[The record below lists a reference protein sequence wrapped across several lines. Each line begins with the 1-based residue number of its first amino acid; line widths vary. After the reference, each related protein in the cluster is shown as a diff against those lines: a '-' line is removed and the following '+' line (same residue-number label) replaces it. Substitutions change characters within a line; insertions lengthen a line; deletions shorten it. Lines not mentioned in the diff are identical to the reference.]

1 MSVDLPEDRQT
12 LTERLHD
19 LRRAAPGFW
28 RRQVKTARQ
37 ARYGWRHDKQVTF
50 VFGCQRSGTKMLMR
64 ILDHSPAIRIFHEN
78 HASAFQDFQLRADG
92 VLRTLVALNPAP
104 AQVFKPI
111 CDSHKADLLLD
122 RFDEARGLWIYR
134 HYDDVANSADVKW
147 GDHQRQLADAVAQG
161 RLDAWGWRTERLPDA
176 IIQDIRA
183 VWRPDLTPSEG
194 ALLFWYMRN
203 SFFFTLDLP
212 CHPRVHLVRYEDLVT
227 RPELAFAR
235 VFQVVGA
242 PFDPSLVAG
251 VRTTSIGRRPAPAA
265 SAAIRALCQGL
276 LERLDE
282 VAAAQVRAWPP
293 PDARPV
299 VSPVLLL
306 NNTLGVGG
314 AERYIVTVANWLAAR
329 GSRVV
334 VAAERGPMA
343 DQLDPAVRFV
353 DVPLERVRADLPQ
366 AALQVRR
373 LIAQERPAAIVANS
387 LAVTWVARAAQG
399 RRSVPIV
406 NVAHGWPADRYR
418 KVGPLM
424 RIADAVVAV
433 SPEVR
438 RKLVEGGLDEGRC
451 TVVYNG
457 VDCAPFSPRRG
468 PARDQARAAMGAG
481 PQDLLVVNLGR
492 LSAQKAHHHVVAIA
506 DQLRGDLP
514 SLRYAVIGEGERQE
528 ELQALID
535 RQDLADRVRLMGRRM
550 DVAELLGAADI
561 FLSTSDW
568 EGMPL
573 SMIEG
578 MASGLPVVATR
589 TEGVAELLDPTCGL
603 IVPVGDV
610 PAMVQAVA
618 ELARAPERRAS
629 MGQAARD
636 RALSRF
642 SHDRM
647 VSELEQVL
655 ARLTRAPSS

>member
-1 MSVDLPEDRQT
+1 MPVDLPEDRQP
-12 LTERLHD
+12 LAERLQD

-37 ARYGWRHDKQVTF
+37 ARYGWRHDKQITF

-64 ILDHSPAIRIFHEN
+64 VLDHSPAIRIFHEN

-92 VLRTLVALNPAP
+92 VLRALVALNPAP

-122 RFDEARGLWIYR
+122 RFDDARGLWIYR

-147 GDHQRQLADAVAQG
+147 GDHQRQLADAVAKG
-161 RLDAWGWRTERLPDA
+161 ELDTWGWRTERLPPEVIA
-176 IIQDIRA
+176 DIRR

-194 ALLFWYMRN
+194 ALLFWYLRN

-212 CHPRVHLVRYEDLVT
+212 AHPRVHLVRYEDLVT
-227 RPELAFAR
+227 RPEPSFAR

-251 VRTTSIGRRPAPAA
+251 VRSTSVGRRPAPAA
-265 SAAIRALCQGL
+265 SPEIRALCQGL
-276 LERLDE
+276 LERLDA
-282 VAAAQVRAWPP
+282 VAATQVQAWTPP
-293 PDARPV
+293 PPRPLT
-299 VSPVLLL
+299 SPVLVL

-314 AERYIVTVANWLAAR
+314 AERYIVTVANWLAAH

-334 VAAERGPMA
+334 VAAEHGPMV

-353 DVPLERVRADLPQ
+353 DVPLARVRADLPR
-366 AALQVRR
+366 AARQVRR
-373 LIAQERPAAIVANS
+373 LIEQERPAAIVANS

-399 RRSVPIV
+399 RRRVPIV
-406 NVAHGWPADRYR
+406 NVAHGWPADRYTR
-418 KVGPLM
+418 VGPLM

-433 SPEVR
+433 SPEVK
-438 RKLVEGGLDEGRC
+438 RKLVAGGLDEGRC
-451 TVVYNG
+451 TVIFNG
-457 VDCAPFSPRRG
+457 VDCAPFHPRQG

-481 PQDLLVVNLGR
+481 PDDLLVVNLGR
-492 LSAQKAHHHVVAIA
+492 LSAQKAHQHVVEIA
-506 DQLRGDLP
+506 RRLRQELP
-514 SLRYAVIGEGERQE
+514 SLRFAVIGEGERQD
-528 ELQALID
+528 ELQARID
-535 RQDLADRVRLMGRRM
+535 DQDLADRVRLMGRRM
-550 DVAELLGAADI
+550 DVAELLGAADL

-578 MASGLPVVATR
+578 MASGLPVVATA
-589 TEGVAELLDPTCGL
+589 TEGVAELLDAESGVV
-603 IVPVGDV
+603 VPVGDV
-610 PAMVQAVA
+610 AAMASAVA
-618 ELARAPERRAS
+618 DLARDPDRRRH

-636 RALSRF
+636 RALARF

-647 VSELEQVL
+647 VSELEAVL
-655 ARLTRAPSS
+655 ARVGGARR